1 MKAMGPITASR
12 AILSCC
18 ALCWCL
24 IAAPVLANP
33 VADRIYEPVA
43 LKDTE
48 VSFRG
53 DTPETIS
60 ARTEEGLVLEGAYW
74 PPDPPNGDKLIIVF
88 HGNSY
93 NHLVMAARAE
103 PLRIGGRGVLVAS
116 YRGFGDNPGQPSE
129 EGLMR
134 DAEAWVAKA
143 RDLHPEARLY
153 LFGFSLGGAVA
164 LEMAAR
170 HEVEAVAT
178 MGAFTDLRSMIPKIA
193 RAFVRDRYDNLD
205 AIRLVEEPVLLLHGS
220 EDDIV
225 DPSAAALLEQAG
237 GDNVTVINL
246 RGGKHWVPLDQLSE
260 RLWAAMEGRQ
270 S

>member
-1 MKAMGPITASR
+1 M
-12 AILSCC
+12 
-18 ALCWCL
+18 
-24 IAAPVLANP
+24 
-33 VADRIYEPVA
+33 
-43 LKDTE
+43 
-48 VSFRG
+48 
-53 DTPETIS
+53 
-60 ARTEEGLVLEGAYW
+60 LEGAYW
-74 PPDPPNGDKLIIVF
+74 PSAAPVDQLVIVF

-103 PLRIGGRGVLVAS
+103 PLRIGGRGVLVTS
-116 YRGFGDNPGQPSE
+116 YRGFGDNPGKPSE

-134 DAEAWVAKA
+134 DAEAWIAKA
-143 RDLHPEARLY
+143 RELHPDKRLY

-178 MGAFTDLRSMIPKIA
+178 LGAFTDLRSMVPKLA
-193 RAFVRDRYDNLD
+193 RAFVKDRYDNR
-205 AIRLVEEPVLLLHGS
+205 AAMRRVEEPVLLLHGS
-220 EDDIV
+220 EDDVV

-246 RGGKHWVPLDQLSE
+246 RGGKHWVPLDQLAE
-260 RLWAAMEGRQ
+260 RLWAAMEGKQ

>member
-1 MKAMGPITASR
+1 MKVMTPVAASR
-12 AILSCC
+12 ALLSCC
-18 ALCWCL
+18 ALCWCV

-43 LKDTE
+43 LEDTE

-60 ARTEEGLVLEGAYW
+60 TRTEDGLVLEGAYW
-74 PPDPPNGDKLIIVF
+74 PPDAPNGDQLIIVF

-134 DAEAWVAKA
+134 DAEAWMAKA
-143 RDLHPEARLY
+143 RNLHPEARLY

-225 DPSAAALLEQAG
+225 DPSAAALFEQAG

-246 RGGKHWVPLDQLSE
+246 RGGKHWVPLDQLAE

>member
-1 MKAMGPITASR
+1 MARIAASS
-12 AILSCC
+12 ALVSCG
-18 ALCWCL
+18 AFLCCL
-24 IAAPVLANP
+24 AAAPVLANP

-43 LKDTE
+43 LADTE

-53 DTPETIS
+53 DPPETIS
-60 ARTEEGLVLEGAYW
+60 ARTQDGLVLEGAYW
-74 PPDPPNGDKLIIVF
+74 PPAAPADQLVIVF

-116 YRGFGDNPGQPSE
+116 YRGFGDNPGKPSE

-134 DAEAWVAKA
+134 DAEAWMAKA
-143 RDLHPEARLY
+143 RELHPDTRLY

-178 MGAFTDLRSMIPKIA
+178 MGAFTDLRSMVPKLA
-193 RAFVRDRYDNLD
+193 RAFVKDRYDNRA
-205 AIRLVEEPVLLLHGS
+205 AIRRVEEPVLLLHGS
-220 EDDIV
+220 EDDV
-225 DPSAAALLEQAG
+225 VAPSAAALLEQAG

-246 RGGKHWVPLDQLSE
+246 RGGKHWVPLDQLAE